1 MSNPIHWS
9 NSRINVG
16 TRGGLEHIL
25 DINKLADFDSSAEE
39 SLNSGSPQAL
49 SFLLL

>member
-1 MSNPIHWS
+1 M
-9 NSRINVG
+9 G